1 MIAALEHVSLER
13 AGRSVLRDVSLRIA
27 AGERIALVGENGAGK
42 TSLLRL
48 LAGLE
53 VPTRGEVQPVP
64 PGSGYVPQAS
74 GEHVFQ
80 WFSVVRNVAMPR
92 LIAGDPTALEQARE
106 LLRRIAPGLE
116 RRRTSRGLSG
126 GEAQALSI
134 ARALLAPGPMVLADA
149 PFAALALDARTDLR
163 RALSEG
169 LGARALVLVT
179 HEVEDAVA
187 LGARV
192 FRLCDGRLEASPL
205 SPSPRGGEGRG
216 EGFPA

>member
-1 MIAALEHVSLER
+1 MIAALEHVSLDR
-13 AGRSVLRDVSLRIA
+13 AGGPVLQDVSLRLS

-53 VPTRGEVQPVP
+53 RPTRGEVQPVP
-64 PGSGYVPQAS
+64 RGSGYVPQAS
-74 GEHVFQ
+74 GEHVFP

-92 LIAGDPTALEQARE
+92 LIAGDAGALERARAV
-106 LLRRIAPGLE
+106 LRRIAPGLE
-116 RRRTSRGLSG
+116 SRRTARGLSG

-134 ARALLAPGPMVLADA
+134 ARALIAPGPVVLADE
-149 PFAALALDARTDLR
+149 PFSALAPEARVELR
-163 RALSEG
+163 RAVSEG

-179 HEVEDAVA
+179 HDLEDAIA

-192 FRLCDGRLEASPL
+192 FRLVSGRLE
-205 SPSPRGGEGRG
+205 GG
-216 EGFPA
+216 

>member
-53 VPTRGEVQPVP
+53 APTQGEVQTVP

-74 GEHVFQ
+74 GEHVFP
-80 WFSVVRNVAMPR
+80 WFSVVRTV
-92 LIAGDPTALEQARE
+92 E

-116 RRRTSRGLSG
+116 GRRTSRGLSG

-134 ARALLAPGPMVLADA
+134 ARALIAPGPVVLADE
-149 PFAALALDARTDLR
+149 PFAALAIDARSDLR

-169 LGARALVLVT
+169 LGSRALVLVT